1 MDSGVNVKG
10 KFISI
15 EGIDGCGKS
24 THAKLLMR
32 WLRSHGRK
40 VVITDE
46 PTNDVIGRV
55 IKRVLRGELKLPI
68 AAEALLFAADRVQH
82 ISDVIEP
89 ALKAGKVVLNE
100 RYVYSSLAYQSARG
114 LPMNWIS
121 SINKYVLRPDLGIL
135 IDVPAKIAFARIK
148 SSRRLDEFE
157 RNPRLQQRVRRNYL
171 RIAKREGLKIVNGTR
186 SRDEVQA
193 KIRRLVS
200 DVL

>member
-1 MDSGVNVKG
+1 MKG

-24 THAKLLMR
+24 THVKLLAK
-32 WLRSHGRK
+32 WLRSHGRR

-114 LPMNWIS
+114 LPTNWIS
-121 SINKYVLRPDLGIL
+121 SINKYALRPDLGIL

-171 RIAKREGLKIVNGTR
+171 RIARRERLKIVNGMR
-186 SRDEVQA
+186 SCDEVQA
-193 KIRRLVS
+193 EIRRLVNA
-200 DVL
+200 VL